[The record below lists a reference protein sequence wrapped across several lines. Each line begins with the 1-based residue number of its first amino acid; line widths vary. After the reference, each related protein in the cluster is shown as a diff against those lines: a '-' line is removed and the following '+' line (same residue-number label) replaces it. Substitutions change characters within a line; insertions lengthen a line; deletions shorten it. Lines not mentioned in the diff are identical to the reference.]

1 MKRSAV
7 ILDVLSGI
15 CAASA
20 QNFQVALALGG
31 LRRKRRLTVMARE
44 KDGAGQRL
52 IEI

>member
-31 LRRKRRLTVMARE
+31 PKE
-44 KDGAGQRL
+44 KEEIDGAGKRW